1 MEFQLPAGLDT
12 LAQSE
17 KGVTFPVFDIVSH
30 EQAEMDGVP
39 MTLTLKGSDSEAW
52 TLTALEIERRNRK
65 KVAAG
70 EKIDAIADL
79 CEQLA
84 AVTTGWTGFHGK
96 DKQPVQCSADQ
107 AAKMYRIAPAIRDQA
122 YSRVTN
128 RAGFTKASQN
138 A

>member
-1 MEFQLPAGLDT
+1 MDFALPAGLDT
-12 LAQSE
+12 LSQSE
-17 KGVTFPVFDIVSH
+17 KGVTFPVFDIVTH

-65 KVAAG
+65 KAAAG
-70 EKIDAIADL
+70 EKIDTIGDL

-96 DKQPVQCSADQ
+96 DKQPAPCTPTN
-107 AAKMYRIAPAIRDQA
+107 AALMYRAAPAIRDQA

-128 RAGFTKASQN
+128 RAGFTKASQS